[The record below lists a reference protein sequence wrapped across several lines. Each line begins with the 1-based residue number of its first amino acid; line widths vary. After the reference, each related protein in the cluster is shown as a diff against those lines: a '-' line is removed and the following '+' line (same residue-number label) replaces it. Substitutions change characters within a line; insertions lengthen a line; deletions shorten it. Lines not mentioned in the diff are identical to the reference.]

1 MAVATPVQIR
11 RKMSQSIINQGDTCL
26 KRVEYDFFH
35 DTPVMGGVGLLIGTG
50 YHAGLAEGYLQ
61 RMHGDPHDIDKC
73 VAAGVEAFLKG
84 VEFDAYKQLPV
95 DEFNW
100 VYQPS
105 TYRAELI
112 ELTADEASVIIEQLV
127 RFYWAHCA
135 WEPQYGV
142 IAVEFS
148 MDLSYPGAPEGWR
161 RGGAVDLILTDTI
174 RTRGGYVLDDHKTS
188 RKKWPKK
195 KGSPT
200 NPQAAWYIDAWRT
213 HANTTNVKFAYDV
226 MAINLDPETK
236 LADPEFERRWA
247 PRNERQ
253 IKATLDRGRDLALLI
268 ERGGPFLPS
277 PESFLCSPHYCDYW
291 KICPHGS
298 TLNFVDESEEA
309 PF

>member
-1 MAVATPVQIR
+1 
-11 RKMSQSIINQGDTCL
+11 MSQSIVNQADTCL
-26 KRVEYDFFH
+26 KRTEYDFFH

-50 YHAGLAEGYLQ
+50 YHAGNAEGYLQ

-73 VAAGVEAFLKG
+73 VEAGVDAFRRG
-84 VEFDAYKQLPV
+84 IEFDEYKQLPV

-100 VYQPS
+100 VFQPK
-105 TYRAELI
+105 TYRAPLI
-112 ELTADEASVIIEQLV
+112 ELTPSLADGIIEQLV
-127 RFYWAHCA
+127 RAYFDQDNPWN
-135 WEPQYGV
+135 PSFQV
-142 IAVEFS
+142 VAVEFS
-148 MDLSYPGAPEGWR
+148 MDLPYPGAPEGWR
-161 RGGAVDLILTDTI
+161 RGGAVDLVLADDS
-174 RTRGGYVLDDHKTS
+174 GYVLIDHKTS
-188 RKKWPKK
+188 RKKWAKK

-213 HANTTNVKFAYDV
+213 HANTTDVKFVYEV

-236 LADPEFERRWA
+236 LANPEFERRWA

-298 TLNFVDESEEA
+298 TLNFTDDPQEA
-309 PF
+309 SF